1 MDIEHERPEFYAA
14 LGRTIQVLR
23 TDQGLDR
30 KDLADRAGIS
40 YSYLA
45 AIENG
50 KKPPSSKVLFAIA
63 SALGLLSHELLA
75 SVETRLRRQ
84 HQPGGTAEFG
94 AAVPRRAW
102 FHGAPP
108 ASRRAAAPTAL
119 GYAREQAPAR
129 LSGTNAPTPGTT
141 PRSPS
146 GFLIEL
152 ERLNPLLDE
161 GDRDLVVE
169 LARRLAAAEQGLPG
183 RRAEEES

>member
-1 MDIEHERPEFYAA
+1 MDIEHERPEFYEA
-14 LGRTIQVLR
+14 LGRTVQVLR

-63 SALGLLSHELLA
+63 SALGLLNHELLA

-84 HQPGGTAEFG
+84 HQPR
-94 AAVPRRAW
+94 AATQFAAAPRGAW
-102 FHGAPP
+102 FHTEAP
-108 ASRRAAAPTAL
+108 AARRAAPNAL
-119 GYAREQAPAR
+119 GHSREQAPVR
-129 LSGTNAPTPGTT
+129 FSSTNAPAPGAT

-146 GFLIEL
+146 GFLMEL

-161 GDRDLVVE
+161 EDRDLVIE
-169 LARRLAAAEQGLPG
+169 LARRLAASE
-183 RRAEEES
+183 